1 MADNK
6 RVDEAT
12 GTSTVGHEWDGIEE
26 LNTPLPRWWLWLFY
40 ITIVWGVLYS
50 IWQPA
55 WPLANSA
62 TAGTSGWTSRSQ
74 LAAELDKEKE
84 RRAPVMAALAG
95 IPIEQL
101 MGNAQ
106 LYNQAKAGGQAAFK
120 QYCVQCHGSGAAGSK
135 GYPNLNDDDWLWGG
149 DIKSIEYTITHGVRN
164 LDHAETR
171 VSQMPN
177 FGKDGILKP
186 NEVADVTAYVLS
198 LSGAQ
203 KANAATQ
210 RGAGLYA
217 ANCVV
222 CHGPD
227 GKGIQSVGAPNLT
240 DRIWL
245 YGGKPDEVAASITVA
260 HQGVM
265 PAWGGKLDPV
275 TIKMLAAYVYS
286 LGGGQETPPT
296 EAPVAAAPAA
306 APAPA
311 ANAAAET
318 AAAGATPAPSPTK

>member
-6 RVDEAT
+6 RIDEAT

-26 LNTPLPRWWLWLFY
+26 LDTPMPRWWLWLFY
-40 ITIVWGVLYS
+40 ITIVWGVLYT

-74 LAAELDKEKE
+74 LTAELEKEKQ
-84 RRAPVMAALAG
+84 RRAPMMAALG
-95 IPIEQL
+95 GVPVEQL
-101 MGNAQ
+101 ASNQQ
-106 LYNQAKAGGQAAFK
+106 LYDQAKAGGQAAFK

-149 DIKSIEYTITHGVRN
+149 DLKSIEYSITHGIRN
-164 LDHAETR
+164 PDHAETR

-186 NEVADVTAYVLS
+186 NEVADVTSYVLT

-203 KANAATQ
+203 KASAASQ
-210 RGAGLYA
+210 RGAALYA

-222 CHGPD
+222 CHGAD
-227 GKGIQSVGAPNLT
+227 GKGMASLGAPNLT

-245 YGGKPDEVAASITVA
+245 YGGKPDEVAASINVS

-265 PAWGGKLDPV
+265 PAWGGKLDPT
-275 TIKMLAAYVYS
+275 TIKMLAVYVHS
-286 LGGGQETPPT
+286 LGGGQASPAPDAAATAATATP
-296 EAPVAAAPAA
+296 AADAAAAAPS
-306 APAPA
+306 PA
-311 ANAAAET
+311 N
-318 AAAGATPAPSPTK
+318 

>member
-6 RVDEAT
+6 RIDEST

-26 LNTPLPRWWLWLFY
+26 LNTPLPRWWLWTFY
-40 ITIVWGVLYS
+40 ITIAWAIAYT
-50 IWQPA
+50 IWQPS

-74 LAAELDKEKE
+74 LAQELAAEKE

-95 IPIEQL
+95 IPTANL
-101 MGNAQ
+101 ASDKK
-106 LYNQAKAGGQAAFK
+106 LYNQAKVGGQAAFK

-149 DIKSIEYTITHGVRN
+149 DLQSIEYTITHGIRN
-164 LDHAETR
+164 PDHAETR
-171 VSQMPN
+171 MSQMPN

-186 NEVADVTAYVLS
+186 NEVADVTSYVLT
-198 LSGAQ
+198 LSGSE
-203 KANAATQ
+203 KPSAASQ
-210 RGAGLYA
+210 RGAPLYA

-222 CHGPD
+222 CHGAD
-227 GKGIQSVGAPNLT
+227 GKGMQSVGAPNLT
-240 DRIWL
+240 DKIWL
-245 YGGKPDEVAASITVA
+245 YGRTPANVNASITTA

-275 TIKMLAAYVYS
+275 TIKMLATYVHS
-286 LGGGQETPPT
+286 LGGGQAAPDATTTGTP
-296 EAPVAAAPAA
+296 APAAATVAPATPAA
-306 APAPA
+306 APAQ
-311 ANAAAET
+311 
-318 AAAGATPAPSPTK
+318 